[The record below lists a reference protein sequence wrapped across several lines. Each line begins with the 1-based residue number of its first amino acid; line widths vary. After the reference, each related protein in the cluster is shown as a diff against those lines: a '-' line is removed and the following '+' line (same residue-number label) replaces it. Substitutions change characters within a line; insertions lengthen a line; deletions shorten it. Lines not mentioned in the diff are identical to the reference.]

1 MALEKMWSQKRGLP
15 VDVPLISE
23 IEVNKMNKIILATPP
38 RIKAKRVDTQ
48 SPSPRPS
55 YTQSPSPRP
64 SYTQSPSPRPSSS
77 PSPRKRG
84 TYNKV
89 LPPQKFLMCQ
99 HAVKY
104 GVIPTIR
111 DRKYVG
117 WRVAAGSLRGW
128 LVLYRK
134 AKTVLGRAPKDALES
149 GLVPTKRGPKTMFG
163 EENKTKLVSYLK
175 NLRKSGS
182 DVNRYTTGCAVA
194 AYYKATNQSHYLK
207 EFGGR
212 IDPYSRGCVQE
223 LWRKCGFKKRK
234 KTRKR
239 RGKLG
244 FNGGYIASRYKLRVL
259 LMKRKYAIHDCMEFN
274 ADETNVS
281 LVPSSGYTMDTR
293 GVKHVEGE
301 RLDEKRNVT
310 CFLGG
315 ARTGEAMKCQ
325 YLSKGT
331 TARCHPKPDV
341 IPQNM
346 YLDHTYNT
354 WSDPESTKR
363 FAEDCIIP
371 FKAKQAQKYN
381 ISPTT
386 HALLKWDIYYTH
398 LEDEAIDA
406 LEKMNIH
413 VAIVPPNM
421 TDDLQEMDVSVNKPF
436 KDQLRDQ
443 FTRDRN
449 KKSMDMIAKGFDASD
464 IHYDYSMSSLKDKHM
479 MWVSRSWN
487 SMIENR
493 YKEFNKDKSID
504 EDWVRFVDEDE
515 EKEERIIGRKQ
526 KQKQKRGRKRKR
538 KTHDGYEV
546 RPNQKEIGFY
556 RERLSR
562 KKLLLDKV
570 VKKLP
575 DMEKRENKTVSK
587 KKDKNKKR
595 KAKTK
600 AKRKTK
606 PKGNTNTNNKR
617 KNACDGS
624 SSSDDDVPLIRRKG
638 NTNTN
643 NKRKNACDGSS
654 SSDDDAPLPLIRRRA
669 RKSVPTLAALEEYS
683 SDDDD
688 PIIRP
693 RSRKRRR
700 LQ

>member
-38 RIKAKRVDTQ
+38 RIKAKRVD
-48 SPSPRPS
+48 
-55 YTQSPSPRP
+55 
-64 SYTQSPSPRPSSS
+64 TQSPSPRPSSS

-259 LMKRKYAIHDCMEFN
+259 LMKRKYAIHDFM
-274 ADETNVS
+274 
-281 LVPSSGYTMDTR
+281 
-293 GVKHVEGE
+293 
-301 RLDEKRNVT
+301 
-310 CFLGG
+310 
-315 ARTGEAMKCQ
+315 
-325 YLSKGT
+325 
-331 TARCHPKPDV
+331 
-341 IPQNM
+341 
-346 YLDHTYNT
+346 
-354 WSDPESTKR
+354 
-363 FAEDCIIP
+363 
-371 FKAKQAQKYN
+371 
-381 ISPTT
+381 
-386 HALLKWDIYYTH
+386 
-398 LEDEAIDA
+398 
-406 LEKMNIH
+406 
-413 VAIVPPNM
+413 
-421 TDDLQEMDVSVNKPF
+421 
-436 KDQLRDQ
+436 
-443 FTRDRN
+443 
-449 KKSMDMIAKGFDASD
+449 
-464 IHYDYSMSSLKDKHM
+464 
-479 MWVSRSWN
+479 
-487 SMIENR
+487 
-493 YKEFNKDKSID
+493 
-504 EDWVRFVDEDE
+504 
-515 EKEERIIGRKQ
+515 
-526 KQKQKRGRKRKR
+526 
-538 KTHDGYEV
+538 
-546 RPNQKEIGFY
+546 EIGFY

-606 PKGNTNTNNKR
+606 PKGNTNTN
-617 KNACDGS
+617 
-624 SSSDDDVPLIRRKG
+624 
-638 NTNTN
+638 
-643 NKRKNACDGSS
+643 
-654 SSDDDAPLPLIRRRA
+654 
-669 RKSVPTLAALEEYS
+669 
-683 SDDDD
+683 
-688 PIIRP
+688 
-693 RSRKRRR
+693 
-700 LQ
+700 

>member
-301 RLDEKRNVT
+301 
-310 CFLGG
+310 
-315 ARTGEAMKCQ
+315 
-325 YLSKGT
+325 
-331 TARCHPKPDV
+331 
-341 IPQNM
+341 
-346 YLDHTYNT
+346 
-354 WSDPESTKR
+354 
-363 FAEDCIIP
+363 
-371 FKAKQAQKYN
+371 QAQKYN

-487 SMIENR
+487 YVESNGIIANGFNAVDNAMVGYGLNEEAIDSMIENR

>member
-55 YTQSPSPRP
+55 YTQ
-64 SYTQSPSPRPSSS
+64 S

-406 LEKMNIH
+406 
-413 VAIVPPNM
+413 
-421 TDDLQEMDVSVNKPF
+421 F
-436 KDQLRDQ
+436 
-443 FTRDRN
+443 
-449 KKSMDMIAKGFDASD
+449 
-464 IHYDYSMSSLKDKHM
+464 
-479 MWVSRSWN
+479 
-487 SMIENR
+487 
-493 YKEFNKDKSID
+493 
-504 EDWVRFVDEDE
+504 
-515 EKEERIIGRKQ
+515 
-526 KQKQKRGRKRKR
+526 
-538 KTHDGYEV
+538 
-546 RPNQKEIGFY
+546 
-556 RERLSR
+556 
-562 KKLLLDKV
+562 
-570 VKKLP
+570 
-575 DMEKRENKTVSK
+575 
-587 KKDKNKKR
+587 
-595 KAKTK
+595 
-600 AKRKTK
+600 
-606 PKGNTNTNNKR
+606 KR

>member
-38 RIKAKRVDTQ
+38 RIKAKRVD
-48 SPSPRPS
+48 
-55 YTQSPSPRP
+55 
-64 SYTQSPSPRPSSS
+64 TQSPSPRPSSS

-363 FAEDCIIP
+363 SWNYVESNGIIANG
-371 FKAKQAQKYN
+371 FNAVDNAMVGYGLN
-381 ISPTT
+381 
-386 HALLKWDIYYTH
+386 
-398 LEDEAIDA
+398 EEAID
-406 LEKMNIH
+406 
-413 VAIVPPNM
+413 
-421 TDDLQEMDVSVNKPF
+421 
-436 KDQLRDQ
+436 
-443 FTRDRN
+443 
-449 KKSMDMIAKGFDASD
+449 
-464 IHYDYSMSSLKDKHM
+464 
-479 MWVSRSWN
+479 

-575 DMEKRENKTVSK
+575 DMEKREN
-587 KKDKNKKR
+587 
-595 KAKTK
+595 
-600 AKRKTK
+600 
-606 PKGNTNTNNKR
+606 
-617 KNACDGS
+617 
-624 SSSDDDVPLIRRKG
+624 
-638 NTNTN
+638 
-643 NKRKNACDGSS
+643 
-654 SSDDDAPLPLIRRRA
+654 
-669 RKSVPTLAALEEYS
+669 
-683 SDDDD
+683 
-688 PIIRP
+688 
-693 RSRKRRR
+693 
-700 LQ
+700 

>member
-38 RIKAKRVDTQ
+38 RIKAKRVD
-48 SPSPRPS
+48 
-55 YTQSPSPRP
+55 
-64 SYTQSPSPRPSSS
+64 TQSPSPRPSSS

-182 DVNRYTTGCAVA
+182 DVNRYTTGCAAMV
-194 AYYKATNQSHYLK
+194 
-207 EFGGR
+207 
-212 IDPYSRGCVQE
+212 
-223 LWRKCGFKKRK
+223 
-234 KTRKR
+234 
-239 RGKLG
+239 
-244 FNGGYIASRYKLRVL
+244 GYGLN
-259 LMKRKYAIHDCMEFN
+259 E
-274 ADETNVS
+274 
-281 LVPSSGYTMDTR
+281 
-293 GVKHVEGE
+293 
-301 RLDEKRNVT
+301 
-310 CFLGG
+310 
-315 ARTGEAMKCQ
+315 
-325 YLSKGT
+325 
-331 TARCHPKPDV
+331 
-341 IPQNM
+341 
-346 YLDHTYNT
+346 
-354 WSDPESTKR
+354 
-363 FAEDCIIP
+363 
-371 FKAKQAQKYN
+371 
-381 ISPTT
+381 
-386 HALLKWDIYYTH
+386 
-398 LEDEAIDA
+398 EAID
-406 LEKMNIH
+406 
-413 VAIVPPNM
+413 
-421 TDDLQEMDVSVNKPF
+421 
-436 KDQLRDQ
+436 
-443 FTRDRN
+443 
-449 KKSMDMIAKGFDASD
+449 
-464 IHYDYSMSSLKDKHM
+464 
-479 MWVSRSWN
+479 

-606 PKGNTNTNNKR
+606 PKGNTNTN
-617 KNACDGS
+617 
-624 SSSDDDVPLIRRKG
+624 
-638 NTNTN
+638 
-643 NKRKNACDGSS
+643 
-654 SSDDDAPLPLIRRRA
+654 
-669 RKSVPTLAALEEYS
+669 
-683 SDDDD
+683 
-688 PIIRP
+688 
-693 RSRKRRR
+693 
-700 LQ
+700 